1 MVTGGLVVLVA
12 WVIFAL
18 LLIALVAIVLHAGKK
33 E

>member
-18 LLIALVAIVLHAGKK
+18 LLIALAALVLYAGKK

>member
-12 WVIFAL
+12 WVMFAL
-18 LLIALVAIVLHAGKK
+18 LLIALAAIVLHPGKK